1 MMHNR
6 VLVTGAAG
14 FIGSHL
20 SEALLSRGYEVYAVD
35 SFDDFY
41 DRRLKEANLSALRA
55 SSRFTFREADL
66 SDANLGPLLRDVD
79 TIFHLAAR
87 AGVRTSWGEGFGP
100 YVKNNIIGMQRL
112 LEASVQAGVRRVVYA
127 SSSSV
132 YGQTEEEKLP
142 TSEDQTGRPISPY
155 GITKLAGEHL
165 LTAYG
170 AASSLEVV
178 GLRFFTVFGPR
189 QRPDM
194 AFHRFLKA
202 ALDGRSITLFG
213 DGSQTRDFTFVE
225 DIVAG
230 VVAAGEQPA
239 ESIDARMFNLGGGH
253 RVTLKHALNVISEVT
268 HGRLR
273 IDMQD
278 RAAGDVTDT
287 AADTSLAKTLL
298 GYSPKTDLGAGI
310 AAEWQWILGAR
321 QAGLL

>member
-1 MMHNR
+1 MQNR

-20 SEALLSRGYEVYAVD
+20 SEALLGRGYDVYAID

-41 DRRLKEANLSALRA
+41 DRSLKNANVSALRA
-55 SSRFTFREADL
+55 SPRFNFWEADL
-66 SDANLGPLLRDVD
+66 SEADLKPFLRDVD
-79 TIFHLAAR
+79 IVFHLAAR

-112 LEASVQAGVRRVVYA
+112 LEASVQAGARRVVYA

-170 AASSLEVV
+170 VASSLEVV
-178 GLRFFTVFGPR
+178 GLRFFTVYGPR

-194 AFHRFLKA
+194 AFHRFLRA
-202 ALDGRSITLFG
+202 ALDCRPITIFG

-230 VVAAGEQPA
+230 VMAAGEQPA
-239 ESIDARMFNLGGGH
+239 ENINARVFNLGGGH
-253 RVTLKHALNVISEVT
+253 RVTLKHALEVIADVT
-268 HGRLR
+268 GGALQV
-273 IDMQD
+273 DMQA

-287 AADTSLAKTLL
+287 AADTSLARSLL
-298 GYSPKTDLGAGI
+298 GYSPNVDLEAGI
-310 AAEWQWILGAR
+310 AAQWEWIQSAR
-321 QAGLL
+321 RAALL